1 MVAVKN
7 TNNVVEKE
15 TTNLKRSTTEKFN
28 WKFIVFLILGIIP
41 IVVVGFTIPRLC
53 SPLTQPVVY
62 KDLEFTL
69 EQATSDDY
77 IEYEYRLDIELR
89 FNKNIRGL
97 VLSVDFEDDT
107 GTTTKLMSLGSYPK
121 KSEKLMIKFILKDT
135 DYEFKSIKFKIDGQD
150 DFKKLYNAD
159 IMTLALVDVTLAL
172 MATFLCYTAFKFKSQ
187 KDNELEENSSELS
200 DSENEVDVDSC
211 EVDQSIETL
220 EDKDT

>member
-89 FNKNIRGL
+89 FNENIRGL

-159 IMTLALVDVTLAL
+159 IMTLALVDVALAL

-220 EDKDT
+220 EDEDI